1 MRHHSLTLATYNIH
15 KGMSAFGRR
24 FILHELKH
32 ALNRLNPDLV
42 FLQEVQGSG
51 RMLTYRSQ
59 YEFLAEDLPH
69 TTAYGL
75 NAMRRNQHHG
85 NAVMSLYPII
95 SWQNCD
101 ISLNRFEKRG
111 LLHCQVELPEVRVL
125 LHAICIHL
133 NLLARDRRKQIH
145 SLIEFIQLHVPPDAP
160 LIIAGDFNDWRNE
173 ISIILFQR
181 LGLHEVFELLEGK
194 PARSFPAKLP
204 VLALDRVY
212 IRGFIVQEAQVLTGI
227 PWNKLSDHAPLAVKL
242 QFMH

>member
-1 MRHHSLTLATYNIH
+1 MHSFLTLATYNIH

-24 FILHELKH
+24 FMLHELKH
-32 ALNRLNPDLV
+32 ALNGLNPDLV

-59 YEFLAEDLPH
+59 YEFLSQDLPH

-75 NAMRRNQHHG
+75 NASRHNKHHG
-85 NAVMSLYPII
+85 NAIMSLHPII
-95 SWQNCD
+95 TWQNQD

-111 LLHCQVELPEVRVL
+111 LLHCQVQLPEVKDP
-125 LHAICIHL
+125 LHTICVHL

-145 SLIEFIQLHVPPDAP
+145 SLIEFIQLHVPTHTP

-173 ISIILFQR
+173 ISAVLFQQ
-181 LGLHEVFELLEGK
+181 LGLHEVFELIKGK
-194 PARSFPAKLP
+194 PARSFPATLP
-204 VLALDRVY
+204 VLPLDRVY
-212 IRGFIVQEAQVLTGI
+212 MRGFIAHEAQVLTGA
-227 PWNKLSDHAPLAVKL
+227 PWNRLSDHAPLAVKL